1 MYWSESPPAK
11 RWSIQMTMIGGLFA
25 KGLVT
30 QVKAVT
36 AEGPSSPR
44 SWGVSCREGDLER
57 TLS

>member
-1 MYWSESPPAK
+1 
-11 RWSIQMTMIGGLFA
+11 MTMIGGLFA

-30 QVKAVT
+30 QVRAVT